1 MTWIVRLK
9 ALNFDTPQ
17 KSVKSGL
24 DCQIIGW
31 FIFVDLRLIGSDWGW
46 VYESTRNKSELEK
59 QFLIDRQNR
68 KPNLYCLSFK
78 DTRKEKSRVF
88 YDAHVLL
95 SNLKEYD

>member
-9 ALNFDTPQ
+9 ALNFDMPR

-31 FIFVDLRLIGSDWGW
+31 FIFVDLRLIGADWGW

-59 QFLIDRQNR
+59 QFPIDQKNR
-68 KPNLYCLSFK
+68 KPNLYSKSFES
-78 DTRKEKSRVF
+78 T
-88 YDAHVLL
+88 
-95 SNLKEYD
+95 